1 MGDFI
6 TRVNELY
13 PLEIDNDE
21 LNALLTTIKN
31 QGDELEVKDK
41 EIDKLK
47 NLIGRL
53 EKEAQAREEG
63 APTAAAAAE
72 TPAPAPEAPTAPAET
87 PAPKAEK
94 APAAAHTP
102 KKKGGKHG
110 GKR

>member
-1 MGDFI
+1 M
-6 TRVNELY
+6 
-13 PLEIDNDE
+13 P
-21 LNALLTTIKN
+21 N

-63 APTAAAAAE
+63 APTAAAPAE
-72 TPAPAPEAPTAPAET
+72 TPAPAPEAPAAPAET

-94 APAAAHTP
+94 APAAAHNP

>member
-1 MGDFI
+1 MNILGDFI

-53 EKEAQAREEG
+53 EKEAQAREE
-63 APTAAAAAE
+63 AAG
-72 TPAPAPEAPTAPAET
+72 APAPEAPATPAET

>member
-1 MGDFI
+1 M
-6 TRVNELY
+6 
-13 PLEIDNDE
+13 P
-21 LNALLTTIKN
+21 N

-53 EKEAQAREEG
+53 EKEAQAREEA
-63 APTAAAAAE
+63 APAE
-72 TPAPAPEAPTAPAET
+72 APAPEAPAAPAET

>member
-1 MGDFI
+1 MNILGDFI

-63 APTAAAAAE
+63 VPTAA
-72 TPAPAPEAPTAPAET
+72 APAET

>member
-1 MGDFI
+1 M
-6 TRVNELY
+6 L
-13 PLEIDNDE
+13 P
-21 LNALLTTIKN
+21 N

-53 EKEAQAREEG
+53 EKEAQAREEAAG
-63 APTAAAAAE
+63 APAPEAE
-72 TPAPAPEAPTAPAET
+72 KSAPAPEAPAAPAET

-94 APAAAHTP
+94 APATAHTP